1 MSNYERALEL
11 EIEEL
16 SGLNSLIRGDRKLK
30 KKVKEALKGLK
41 KEKKVYMSKISHL
54 SDNYLTK
61 REKALEAFDRHH
73 ATYKANYNSSF
84 LSYDNET
91 YYNRCKAFIDYYVL
105 RKEITEYK
113 IKKEFIEKQMQ
124 KLEELLK

>member
-1 MSNYERALEL
+1 MEALEEAL
-11 EIEEL
+11 EEV
-16 SGLNSLIRGDRKLK
+16 SSLNALIRGDKKLE
-30 KKVKEALKGLK
+30 KKVKEALKVLK
-41 KEKKVYMSKISHL
+41 NEKKVYMSKISHL

-91 YYNRCKAFIDYYVL
+91 YYNRCKAFIDYYDL
-105 RKEITEYK
+105 RKEIKDYK
-113 IKKEFIEKQMQ
+113 IKKEFIDNQIQ